1 MLTDAIKIFSNGNE
15 PEKRAVTVHYSG
27 YESCGANHS
36 FGPAIRNHYLLHFVI
51 EGRGTLE
58 KDAGTYRISAGHGFF
73 IAPSEVTT
81 YYADHE
87 TPWTYYWAG
96 FSGTESEYLLNAAGI
111 TRENPVFQYDLASV
125 LPHLERLAFPTSQ
138 SAGERALALVGD
150 LYHIFSLLAAQ
161 NEKAQSQKARNT
173 YIYTALSYIEQNYS
187 YPVTVQSIADVTG
200 VSRSHLYRLF
210 LSELGISVQQ
220 YLLQYRLQMACSML
234 VSSKATTEQI
244 CFSCGFTDVS
254 HFAKIFKSKIGL
266 TPGKYRKTMPQRDN
280 DLIFSRDM
288 LERIQHS

>member
-1 MLTDAIKIFSNGNE
+1 MNPKNAPSRCIIPAMKAAGSITAS
-15 PEKRAVTVHYSG
+15 A
-27 YESCGANHS
+27 
-36 FGPAIRNHYLLHFVI
+36 PAIRNHYLLHFVI

-58 KDAGTYRISAGHGFF
+58 KDTGTYHIGTGHGFF
-73 IAPSEVTT
+73 IAPAEVTT

-125 LPHLERLAFPTSQ
+125 LPHLERLAFPASQ
-138 SAGERALALVGD
+138 STGERALALIGD

-161 NEKAQSQKARNT
+161 NEKKQSQKASNT

-187 YPVTVQSIADVTG
+187 YPITVQSISDVTG
-200 VSRSHLYRLF
+200 ISRSHLYRLF

-254 HFAKIFKSKIGL
+254 HFAKIFKSKMGL
-266 TPGKYRKTMPQRDN
+266 TPGQYRKTMPQRDQN
-280 DLIFSRDM
+280 LIFSRNM
-288 LERIQHS
+288 LETIQHS